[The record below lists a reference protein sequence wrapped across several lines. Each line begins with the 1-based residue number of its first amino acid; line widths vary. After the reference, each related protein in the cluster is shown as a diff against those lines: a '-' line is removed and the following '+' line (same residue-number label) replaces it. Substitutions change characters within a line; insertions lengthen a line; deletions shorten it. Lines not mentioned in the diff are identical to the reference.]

1 MTNYVNQFGTQEI
14 SVAASDK
21 ISATSAG
28 PFKVYQRVGYPNHPS
43 AWSLLDSVDSE
54 PYTYSSSAFTAAT
67 TVRIEAG
74 AFPVAYQAGTAAL
87 ASAPLREQGAPV
99 AMTTAATITSAA
111 LIGGLIT
118 GTHSAGATAAYTLP
132 TGAVLDA
139 AVEMA
144 IGQSFDFTII
154 NLSAA
159 AADTITLTA
168 PASGITLVGTAIVQ
182 SAHAT
187 TGTLYGNAAT
197 WRMRKTAAETF
208 ICYRVA

>member
-1 MTNYVNQFGTQEI
+1 MTSIVFPYGTRDI

-21 ISATSAG
+21 ISLTSQA
-28 PFKVYQRVGYPNHPS
+28 PFKVWQLVGYPNQPN

-54 PYTYSSSAFTAAT
+54 PYTYSSSAFTSAT
-67 TVRIEAG
+67 TVRVEAG
-74 AFPVAYQAGTAAL
+74 ALPVYHFSGTAAN
-87 ASAPLREQGAPV
+87 AATVLREQGAPV

-111 LIGGLIT
+111 LAGGLIT

-139 AVEMA
+139 AVDMA

-168 PASGITLVGTAIVQ
+168 PASGITLVGVAIVA

-187 TGTLYGNAAT
+187 TGTLYGNSAT

-208 ICYRVA
+208 ICYRVG